1 MTVMRRG
8 ETWSFVA
15 WVRDREGAR
24 RHVWRG
30 GYRLKRD
37 AVAAERRFL
46 VEAEDHASE
55 PASRIGPTL
64 REFLEDWLVQ
74 SASTR
79 RPTTSVSIS
88 SASPSPR
95 QACPRSASTTCF
107 TPPRRW
113 RWPLA
118 STRRS
123 CRSGSATRR
132 WRSHSMSTAT
142 SSPACKKKRPPRLP
156 HSWTGLSIDLTC
168 CRTFRDLVTVLSRHA
183 APTRFSVSSIP
194 PRRLPC
200 TNAARTP
207 SLRSPN
213 FSASPDPAHISASDV
228 VRSRHSPSV
237 DASSSHSRARP
248 PARRRS
254 WRGDI
259 GKRWPGVTGQTG
271 SRLGARRR
279 APQGPPR
286 GSTVMRVRPPTD
298 RERATLRCALLASAD
313 ELGVDGA
320 EPLALPMFH
329 ARAGLVAR
337 ELSTSTCAS
346 TVIATGSRTARSEPR
361 SASRCSRRIC
371 ASATLVRD
379 PNCARSDRVMN
390 RYRLAG
396 SATRYR
402 PKT

>member
-37 AVAAERRFL
+37 AVAPERRFL

-118 STRRS
+118 ST
-123 CRSGSATRR
+123 
-132 WRSHSMSTAT
+132 
-142 SSPACKKKRPPRLP
+142 PK
-156 HSWTGLSIDLTC
+156 
-168 CRTFRDLVTVLSRHA
+168 V
-183 APTRFSVSSIP
+183 VSE
-194 PRRLPC
+194 
-200 TNAARTP
+200 
-207 SLRSPN
+207 
-213 FSASPDPAHISASDV
+213 
-228 VRSRHSPSV
+228 
-237 DASSSHSRARP
+237 
-248 PARRRS
+248 
-254 WRGDI
+254 
-259 GKRWPGVTGQTG
+259 
-271 SRLGARRR
+271 RLGHASV
-279 APQGPPR
+279 AFTLDVYSHLVPGMQEEAA
-286 GSTVMRVRPPTD
+286 TQIAALVDRP
-298 RERATLRCALLASAD
+298 L
-313 ELGVDGA
+313 
-320 EPLALPMFH
+320 H
-329 ARAGLVAR
+329 
-337 ELSTSTCAS
+337 
-346 TVIATGSRTARSEPR
+346 
-361 SASRCSRRIC
+361 
-371 ASATLVRD
+371 
-379 PNCARSDRVMN
+379 
-390 RYRLAG
+390 
-396 SATRYR
+396 
-402 PKT
+402 